1 MKKMQND
8 FIDGKTHTTKINLRI
23 RLHFLI
29 RRYKEDRNNMIHGKF
44 EGFNSKWK
52 NYIYLSAIEQIYDV
66 IKEYENIYGV

>member
-1 MKKMQND
+1 MQND
-8 FIDGKTHTTKINLRI
+8 FIDGKSHTTKINLRI

-44 EGFNSKWK
+44 EGFNHKWK

-66 IKEYENIYGV
+66 IKEYENMYGA